1 MKDQIKTKFIEVYKM
16 NISNKEI
23 EDNVDLFGPES
34 PYGLDS
40 MDVLVFINE
49 IKKEFNLE
57 YNHINTDCFKTVNN
71 IVEFINSQK
80 SNQVI

>member
-16 NISNKEI
+16 TISNKEI
-23 EDNVDLFGPES
+23 EDDVDLFGPES

-40 MDVLVFINE
+40 MDVLIFINE
-49 IKKEFNLE
+49 IKKEFNLK
-57 YNHINTDCFKTVNN
+57 YNHINTDSFKTVNN